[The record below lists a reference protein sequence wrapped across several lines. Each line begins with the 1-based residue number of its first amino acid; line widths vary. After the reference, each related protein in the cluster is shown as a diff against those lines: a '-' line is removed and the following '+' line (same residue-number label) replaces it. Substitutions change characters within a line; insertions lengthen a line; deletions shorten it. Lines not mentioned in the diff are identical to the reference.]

1 MPSGLSLA
9 DGSRCWLGE
18 AVVDVAALGRQPVLE
33 GRLVRLEPA
42 GPEHLEGLWPLYSGG
57 EDDPFVALTR
67 EQARA
72 GLARAREREDRADWA
87 IVRREDDLVVGEAVL
102 MGLHEEASS
111 MSYRIALV
119 GPEVFGLGYG
129 TEATRLV
136 RDFAFGPL
144 GLHRLALEVNSFNG
158 AGHRRLPEGRLRARG
173 RAPGGRPPRGRL
185 ARRPRHG
192 DPRERP
198 ATLTAAADRPR
209 DDAGA
214 CLRRL
219 RT

>member
-1 MPSGLSLA
+1 MPSSLSLA

-72 GLARAREREDRADWA
+72 GLIRAREREDRADWA

-111 MSYRIALV
+111 MSYRIALI

-158 AGHRRLPEGRLRARG
+158 PAIAVYRKVGFVLEGVRREAVRHEGAWHDVHDM
-173 RAPGGRPPRGRL
+173 AIL
-185 ARRPRHG
+185 AS
-192 DPRERP
+192 DPRP
-198 ATLTAAADRPR
+198 
-209 DDAGA
+209 
-214 CLRRL
+214 
-219 RT
+219 